1 MKTHRFIPLLLSLV
15 FLAVSCGQK
24 GNDAQEDS
32 KQEAKEE
39 NKEKF
44 EDTDL
49 KADWKFAIDVADA
62 SMLEV
67 ELGKLAQSKGL
78 SANIKTFG
86 QTMVA
91 DHTKANEELKAL
103 AATKNISLP
112 DTLSDKSKRQYEKL
126 SEKSGKDFDKD
137 YADAMV
143 DGHEDVLDL
152 LKKEAEKGNDPDLKA
167 WASQKI
173 SAIEHHLQMAKQ
185 AKEVADKNK

>member
-91 DHTKANEELKAL
+91 DHTKANGELKAL
-103 AATKNISLP
+103 AAAKNISLP

-173 SAIEHHLQMAKQ
+173 STIEHHLQMAKQ